1 MLPPNTQTLLFSAT
15 FPDKVVAFS
24 QKFAPNA
31 NQIRLKQEELSVEG
45 IKQFFMDCADN
56 EAKYDVLLEI
66 YNLLTVGQ
74 SIIFCRVRISLI
86 TNPRPEAHHSVH
98 RNETPPTRSLH
109 A

>member
-74 SIIFCRVRISLI
+74 SIIFCRVS
-86 TNPRPEAHHSVH
+86 RPDSSILWV
-98 RNETPPTRSLH
+98 NIQLKKRSAIL
-109 A
+109 

>member
-24 QKFAPNA
+24 QKFAPNS

-45 IKQFFMDCADN
+45 IKQFFMDCPDN
-56 EAKYDVLLEI
+56 ESKYDVLLEI

-74 SIIFCRVRISLI
+74 SIIFCRVGAS
-86 TNPRPEAHHSVH
+86 A
-98 RNETPPTRSLH
+98 
-109 A
+109 

>member
-74 SIIFCRVRISLI
+74 SIIFCRVCLVSI
-86 TNPRPEAHHSVH
+86 
-98 RNETPPTRSLH
+98 PTKCVTDHLPSI
-109 A
+109 